1 MRALRTAF
9 VLTIAL
15 GLSGC
20 FQLHT
25 VLRVFPD
32 GSGRL
37 ITSIEISEAAFA
49 QVQRLATLDPDQ
61 KGGSSLIDEE
71 ALRTA
76 AKGYGPG
83 VTFEGVKPMDGERG
97 YTATYRVEDVTTL
110 ALPLTPEPASSFGT
124 PSPDSTPSDLV
135 TFGFTPTDGGTP
147 AELTIQMP
155 DFLSED
161 SPMTMD
167 VGSLGGASAD
177 TKGDPEFEMLRGVM
191 QGMQA
196 TFRVEPQ
203 GTVTATTATFEADG
217 TITLMRFDFDE
228 MLADPDALNRLDA
241 QEPPATTEDLAE
253 RIAEVPGV
261 DVEVQPTVTVTFE

>member
-1 MRALRTAF
+1 MRALRF
-9 VLTIAL
+9 LVVLALAL

-20 FQLHT
+20 FQFHT

-37 ITSIEISEAAFA
+37 VTSFEINEAAFE
-49 QVQRLATLDPDQ
+49 QFQLLATLDPDQ
-61 KGGSSLIDEE
+61 KDGASLIDEE

-97 YTATYRVEDVTTL
+97 YVATYLVEDVTTL
-110 ALPLTPEPASSFGT
+110 SLPLTPEPTSSLGT

-135 TFGFTPTDGGTP
+135 TFGFSPADDGAP
-147 AELTIQMP
+147 AELTIVMP
-155 DFLSED
+155 DFLGED
-161 SPMTMD
+161 GSMG
-167 VGSLGGASAD
+167 VGSIGRPSSG
-177 TKGDPEFEMLRGVM
+177 TKGDSDLESLRGVM

-203 GTVTATTATFEADG
+203 GTVTTTNAAFEADG

-228 MLADPDALNRLDA
+228 MLADPDAFNRLDA
-241 QEPPATTEDLAE
+241 QEPPATTEELAE
-253 RIAEVPGV
+253 RIAEVSGV
-261 DVEVQPTVTVTFE
+261 DVEVQPAVTVSFE